1 MSQNLTYKKFGDI
14 ASFSRGL
21 TFAKGDVATSSSK
34 KVLRSNNID
43 LHTHTLNFDDVACLK
58 EEFIIPN
65 EKKLHKGDIFICM
78 SNGSTQHLGKVAF
91 IDKDMDYAFGGF
103 MGVIHPDNTTIYPK
117 YAFYA
122 CLSSEYRRFL
132 ASILNGINI
141 NNLKWSDLSNLQIPI
156 PPLQEQ
162 ERIVAELDLLTEII
176 DKQKQQLKEL
186 DNLAQSIF
194 YDMFGNPVQNE
205 KGWKMK
211 PLKKISSLIVNG
223 NTPKGG
229 ESVYVSD
236 GIMFFRSQNVWRN
249 RIDYEDVAFIDADTN
264 AKMQKSVL
272 HRNDILITK
281 TGRINTENSSLGRA
295 ALYEG
300 ETGAANINGHVYLIR
315 LNEGVSHQFV
325 LRILIGT
332 EYRDYI
338 RSVCVGGIDKRQIN
352 KEHVEEFP
360 IILPPLELQ
369 ESFAK
374 KIQSIESQKQSINRS
389 IAESQKLFDYTMDKY
404 FG

>member
-1 MSQNLTYKKFGDI
+1 MERVGRITIGSVCDVKTGKLDANASNENGTYPFFTCSKEPLRINTFSYDAECVLIAGNGDLNVKYYNGKFDAYQRTYIITLKTGITNISVRYLFAFFSLYVETLRRKSIGGVIKYIKLGDI
-14 ASFSRGL
+14 
-21 TFAKGDVATSSSK
+21 TEAK
-34 KVLRSNNID
+34 
-43 LHTHTLNFDDVACLK
+43 
-58 EEFIIPN
+58 
-65 EKKLHKGDIFICM
+65 
-78 SNGSTQHLGKVAF
+78 
-91 IDKDMDYAFGGF
+91 
-103 MGVIHPDNTTIYPK
+103 
-117 YAFYA
+117 
-122 CLSSEYRRFL
+122 
-132 ASILNGINI
+132 
-141 NNLKWSDLSNLQIPI
+141 IPI

-162 ERIVAELDLLTEII
+162 ERIVAELELLTGII

-186 DNLAQSIF
+186 DTLAQSIF

-249 RIDYEDVAFIDADTN
+249 RINYEDVAFIDADTN
-264 AKMQKSVL
+264 ATMQKSVL

-374 KIQSIESQKQSINRS
+374 KIQSIESQKESINRS
-389 IAESQKLFDYTMDKY
+389 LAESQKLFDYTMDKY